1 MTWRALSISPYQRET
16 AFAHSTRRSVGHG
29 HGSGLKDL
37 NTTVGASA
45 SFVSFMHCAE
55 PNRGGNGS
63 EVVLGTSVRSVGAR
77 SSHRGALHGGMRTCA
92 QEMPLNTFHSK
103 DGSGTGWS
111 DTPRLAAVPADAA
124 SIAASA
130 AAEAEVAEMP
140 AGAVM
145 VHVIATSRTFEY
157 RDMAAAIIGGGLVQV
172 KTRVASAW
180 IQRLKLTYE

>member
-1 MTWRALSISPYQRET
+1 
-16 AFAHSTRRSVGHG
+16 
-29 HGSGLKDL
+29 
-37 NTTVGASA
+37 
-45 SFVSFMHCAE
+45 
-55 PNRGGNGS
+55 
-63 EVVLGTSVRSVGAR
+63 
-77 SSHRGALHGGMRTCA
+77 MRTCA